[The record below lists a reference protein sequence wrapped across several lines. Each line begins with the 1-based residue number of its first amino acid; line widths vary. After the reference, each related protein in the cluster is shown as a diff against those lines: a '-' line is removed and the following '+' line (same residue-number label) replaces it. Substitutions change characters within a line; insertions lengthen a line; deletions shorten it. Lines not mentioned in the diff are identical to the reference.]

1 MFNALFTKTD
11 EYARLAQALGGP
23 GACALFGIPGSGRA
37 MVYAALAKAL
47 DKPLCIVT
55 PGEAEATRFAGD
67 LNALGVA
74 AAVFPARDY
83 VLRPIEGTGREYE
96 YRRLAVL
103 GDLVGGRLQAVCVPD
118 EGLTQYTT
126 PRADFCANT
135 RSLRPGDTLP
145 RAELTALLYGAG
157 YTRRDQ
163 VDGPGQFSIRGDIA
177 DIYAPDMKQPARME
191 FWGDEIDTMH
201 TFDLATQRRDEPIE
215 KIYVSPAREI
225 LFGQPADAAEK
236 IRSYIKK
243 ARGRRRTALETC
255 TAADLAQLDGGAM
268 PVNMDKYL
276 TLRYPEPAT
285 ILDYFDDPLLIL
297 EEPASLREAERATA
311 FRRGEELSALLEDGV
326 LAAGLDKLYAESGW
340 LWAQCAA
347 HRTLCAE
354 NFARSMPDVPLKTI
368 VNAPAHAA
376 RLGRRGRGAA
386 GGHPAA
392 LQRRHGGH
400 GHGRHAPCGGR
411 SGRRPAHQRA
421 ERHDGCGGGAERRV
435 GADPAGAA
443 FRRVQPAVC
452 EIRRVYGPRLRR
464 ERRTEEEKAQ

>member
-145 RAELTALLYGAG
+145 RAELTALLYSAG
-157 YTRRDQ
+157 YTL
-163 VDGPGQFSIRGDIA
+163 S
-177 DIYAPDMKQPARME
+177 
-191 FWGDEIDTMH
+191 
-201 TFDLATQRRDEPIE
+201 
-215 KIYVSPAREI
+215 
-225 LFGQPADAAEK
+225 
-236 IRSYIKK
+236 
-243 ARGRRRTALETC
+243 
-255 TAADLAQLDGGAM
+255 
-268 PVNMDKYL
+268 
-276 TLRYPEPAT
+276 
-285 ILDYFDDPLLIL
+285 LI
-297 EEPASLREAERATA
+297 
-311 FRRGEELSALLEDGV
+311 
-326 LAAGLDKLYAESGW
+326 
-340 LWAQCAA
+340 
-347 HRTLCAE
+347 H
-354 NFARSMPDVPLKTI
+354 I
-368 VNAPAHAA
+368 
-376 RLGRRGRGAA
+376 
-386 GGHPAA
+386 
-392 LQRRHGGH
+392 
-400 GHGRHAPCGGR
+400 
-411 SGRRPAHQRA
+411 
-421 ERHDGCGGGAERRV
+421 
-435 GADPAGAA
+435 
-443 FRRVQPAVC
+443 
-452 EIRRVYGPRLRR
+452 
-464 ERRTEEEKAQ
+464 